1 MNNPPSGDGKSTE
14 KKVNYRIP
22 KVSNLEKRLRHVV
35 SNSTTALAVDLTQDM
50 SNSTSNKARSAFSR
64 ADPWRGE
71 KEEMTIFLNFV
82 PKYLARNSK
91 TEAASD
97 ILTQV
102 WNDGV
107 DLLDRMPPVEEN
119 PAVAGQAARGQR
131 PAVMATEATGVSMEK
146 RRWYSEEE
154 KEDDQIFD
162 AHAAI
167 WTEYCTTV
175 ISGFPCSFWCTPTAH
190 SSERLRIT

>member
-1 MNNPPSGDGKSTE
+1 MNNSPSGDKKSNE

-22 KVSNLEKRLRHVV
+22 KVSNLEKRLRHAV
-35 SNSTTALAVDLTQDM
+35 SNSTTALTVDLTQDM

-64 ADPWRGE
+64 ADPWRGD

-119 PAVAGQAARGQR
+119 PAVAGQPGSKRTKTRGHCNR
-131 PAVMATEATGVSMEK
+131 SN
-146 RRWYSEEE
+146 RRVNGE
-154 KEDDQIFD
+154 
-162 AHAAI
+162 
-167 WTEYCTTV
+167 
-175 ISGFPCSFWCTPTAH
+175 TALV
-190 SSERLRIT
+190 LRGREGR